1 MTNSAPLPRAKPERG
16 GKEAPNGGG
25 RFDSRAFHCWKVLGT
40 LRWGIGLAR
49 QAIGH
54 MDGSVPS
61 IVMAA
66 SGRRVAELEFD
77 LLTLLRDR
85 QTA

>member
-1 MTNSAPLPRAKPERG
+1 
-16 GKEAPNGGG
+16 
-25 RFDSRAFHCWKVLGT
+25 VLGT
-40 LRWGIGLAR
+40 LRWGLGLAR

-54 MDGSVPS
+54 LDGSVPS

-77 LLTLLRDR
+77 LLALLGRLGIE
-85 QTA
+85 